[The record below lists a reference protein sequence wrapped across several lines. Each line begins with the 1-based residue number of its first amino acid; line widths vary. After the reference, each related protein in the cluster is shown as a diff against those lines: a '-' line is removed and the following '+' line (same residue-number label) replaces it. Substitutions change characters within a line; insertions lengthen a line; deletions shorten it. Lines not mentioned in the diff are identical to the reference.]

1 MIFSRGYVILK
12 LEPMVQKERIP
23 TEDEKRS
30 RRKLSELS
38 LIDDYL
44 FGLFVQE
51 AGSEEILKGL
61 VECMLDIKI
70 SRLSI
75 KQKQHDISNE
85 PDLHGIRLDAFVQ
98 DDLNTLYNIEV
109 QAVNTNNLPKRMRYY
124 QSLMDREQMPSG
136 EYDYDKLPKTII
148 IFVADFD
155 LFGKGLYRYT
165 FENICTENNAVRL
178 GDESIKVVLNTKG
191 ISAAGVKPELIELL
205 EYFHSS
211 TKETANKVS
220 SDLVKK
226 LDKMLEPIKNSP
238 KFGGD
243 YMSYQE
249 KIYNERKEAWQEGYQ
264 IGEESGEKRG
274 IDKGIQLGRQEGIQ
288 EGIQLGEERGEK
300 RGEAKERARIKEMLR
315 QNGMSEK
322 EIRALFPV

>member
-1 MIFSRGYVILK
+1 
-12 LEPMVQKERIP
+12 
-23 TEDEKRS
+23 
-30 RRKLSELS
+30 
-38 LIDDYL
+38 
-44 FGLFVQE
+44 
-51 AGSEEILKGL
+51 
-61 VECMLDIKI
+61 MLDIKI
-70 SRLSI
+70 SRVSI

-85 PDLHGIRLDAFVQ
+85 PDFHGIRLDAFVQ
-98 DDLNTLYNIEV
+98 DNLNTLYDIEV
-109 QAVNTNNLPKRMRYY
+109 QAVNKNNIPKRMRYY

-165 FENICTENNAVRL
+165 FENICAENNAVKL

-191 ISAAGVKPELIELL
+191 ISVAGVKPELIELL

-211 TKETANKVS
+211 TREIANKAS
-220 SDLVKK
+220 SGLVKK

-249 KIYNERKEAWQEGYQ
+249 VIYTERKEALQ
-264 IGEESGEKRG
+264 K
-274 IDKGIQLGRQEGIQ
+274 GRQEGKA
-288 EGIQLGEERGEK
+288 EERDRIEK
-300 RGEAKERARIKEMLR
+300 KLR
-315 QNGMSEK
+315 EKGMSEK
-322 EIRALFPV
+322 EIRALLTD